1 MSQTLTVHAEKSLN
15 KFCSELAKA
24 YQVEQPAL
32 VKMFSVVGPM
42 ETTLRKAI
50 LASVEF
56 LGLITCM
63 DVDHPT
69 GQVVQVG
76 VGQLYTGRKKGG
88 RFKGEVGVDGNKYEL
103 KETDSCA
110 SLLGHPLHLGKCRQ
124 RRRVHQA
131 GWRVRQHRIRPRYA
145 AGWLERCIRC

>member
-15 KFCSELAKA
+15 QFCSELAKA

-32 VKMFSVVGPM
+32 AKMFSVVGPM

-56 LGLITCM
+56 LGLITCL
-63 DVDHPT
+63 DVDQIT

-103 KETDSCA
+103 KGQIDKFSVEVDGQRPSPLGGDDSTYQVC
-110 SLLGHPLHLGKCRQ
+110 
-124 RRRVHQA
+124 
-131 GWRVRQHRIRPRYA
+131 
-145 AGWLERCIRC
+145 